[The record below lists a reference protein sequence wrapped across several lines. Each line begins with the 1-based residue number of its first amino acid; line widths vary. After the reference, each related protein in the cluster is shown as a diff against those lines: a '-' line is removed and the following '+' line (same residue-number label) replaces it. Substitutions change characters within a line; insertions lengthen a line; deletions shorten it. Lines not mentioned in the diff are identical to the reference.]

1 MDLPSYFF
9 IPDVTGKFFGRA
21 SVLIYEYRYEYR
33 YKYRYTNLISLSML
47 VKTNWSI
54 SRTQEP
60 KWLLPR
66 PTNTT
71 SLQKSLKRMLMRRVL
86 TRTIQFENNRNICII
101 LSVRVVSGIS
111 VDF

>member
-71 SLQKSLKRMLMRRVL
+71 SLQKSLLMKRKLSDNSNNNELRRLV
-86 TRTIQFENNRNICII
+86 NRNLFII
-101 LSVRVVSGIS
+101 LSV
-111 VDF
+111 DF